1 MGIEGP
7 CVSTHQ
13 IRSIFSTTGS
23 IGNGKRRS
31 HRGPLMTDLIRG
43 FALTCQLSRIY
54 PSSLSA
60 LEFLH
65 HSKIHSGNTG
75 AYWYKSRR
83 ARFSDGRQC
92 STPRIRWTGSLAH
105 SLVSKENRTRKTPGQ
120 TKIPPGRSRKE
131 TRKAIQKSPPFI
143 PTQDRPTTRDK
154 RKPQ

>member
-105 SLVSKENRTRKTPGQ
+105 SLVSKENRTSPHFSQ
-120 TKIPPGRSRKE
+120 AVISRRIE
-131 TRKAIQKSPPFI
+131 VAA
-143 PTQDRPTTRDK
+143 K
-154 RKPQ
+154 RFPVFLGGGIFR